1 MTVVVQNRPIHV
13 SREVEAQAETF
24 WTAFQALPH
33 ELTSLPTSLVLPLTS
48 QLEALR
54 FPFTFRIDPSKGN
67 GLSMPSV
74 LLLFQMQ
81 VIDKRRVAQVIG
93 KLEAE
98 HAEQMNAVLRQM
110 LTL

>member
-1 MTVVVQNRPIHV
+1 
-13 SREVEAQAETF
+13 
-24 WTAFQALPH
+24 
-33 ELTSLPTSLVLPLTS
+33 
-48 QLEALR
+48 
-54 FPFTFRIDPSKGN
+54 
-67 GLSMPSV
+67 MPSV